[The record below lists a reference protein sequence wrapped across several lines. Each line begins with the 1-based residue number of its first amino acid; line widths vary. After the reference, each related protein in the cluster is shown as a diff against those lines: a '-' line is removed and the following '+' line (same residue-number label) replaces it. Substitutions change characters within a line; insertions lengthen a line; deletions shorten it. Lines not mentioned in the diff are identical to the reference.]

1 MEQQDRTE
9 GTLLTITAEI
19 ISNLNDGYIIKLYND
34 ETDEATT
41 VTNVDEYADYIIS
54 AVNNSKCE
62 DFKAVWLPSPNARRA
77 DIDQIGIKLGE
88 IQQRFDIEIGEKD
101 A

>member
-1 MEQQDRTE
+1 MEKEKTE

-41 VTNVDEYADYIIS
+41 VTDVDAYADYIIGS
-54 AVNNSKCE
+54 VNNSKCA
-62 DFKAVWLPSPNARRA
+62 DFKAVWVPSPNAKRA

-88 IQQRFDIEIGEKD
+88 IQQRFDIEIGEQE

>member
-1 MEQQDRTE
+1 MANQEKTE

-54 AVNNSKCE
+54 SVNDSKCA
-62 DFKAVWLPSPNARRA
+62 DFKAVWLPSPNAKRA

>member
-1 MEQQDRTE
+1 MDNQEKIE

-19 ISNLNDGYIIKLYND
+19 ISNLNEGYIIKLYND

-41 VTNVDEYADYIIS
+41 VSNVDEYADYIIS
-54 AVNNSKCE
+54 SVNNSKCA
-62 DFKAVWLPSPNARRA
+62 DFKAVWVPSPNAKRA

-88 IQQRFDIEIGEKD
+88 IQQRFDIEIGAEEG
-101 A
+101 

>member
-1 MEQQDRTE
+1 MANQEKTE
-9 GTLLTITAEI
+9 GSLLTITAEI

-54 AVNNSKCE
+54 SVNDSKCA
-62 DFKAVWLPSPNARRA
+62 DFKAVWLPSPNAKRA

-88 IQQRFDIEIGEKD
+88 IQQRFDIEIGEQD

>member
-1 MEQQDRTE
+1 MDNQEKIE

-19 ISNLNDGYIIKLYND
+19 ISNLNEGYIIKLHND

-41 VTNVDEYADYIIS
+41 VSNVDEYADYIIS
-54 AVNNSKCE
+54 SVNNSKCA
-62 DFKAVWLPSPNARRA
+62 DFKAVWVPSPNAKRA

-88 IQQRFDIEIGEKD
+88 IQQRFDIEIGAEEG
-101 A
+101 

>member
-1 MEQQDRTE
+1 MDNQEKIE

-19 ISNLNDGYIIKLYND
+19 ISNLNEGYIIKLYND

-41 VTNVDEYADYIIS
+41 VNNVDEYADYIIS
-54 AVNNSKCE
+54 SVNNSKCA
-62 DFKAVWLPSPNARRA
+62 DFKAVWVPSPNAKRA

-88 IQQRFDIEIGEKD
+88 IQQRFDIEIGEQE